1 MDEREKNEF
10 KAIAMGELMSDP
22 QFSHAAAMAAD
33 HSAGMFTLM
42 KRYGIESGESI
53 TFVCENG
60 IPCLTI
66 IMEPHLREHF
76 RHARDREG

>member
-1 MDEREKNEF
+1 MDERENQEF
-10 KAIAMGELMSDP
+10 KAIAMGALMENE
-22 QFSHAAAMAAD
+22 QFRDVAAMAAD
-33 HSAGMFTLM
+33 NAAGMFKLL

-53 TFVCENG
+53 TFICENG

-76 RHARDREG
+76 RNG